1 MELIK
6 TILVDDEP
14 GNIITLQELLKNYC
28 SYISVVGIAENIDA
42 AAALIQSERPDLV
55 MLDIEMPYG
64 NGFDLL
70 EQLSPANFEVVF
82 VTAFDN
88 YAVRAF
94 KYAAIDY
101 ILKPVNIQELQEAVD
116 KVRMRLT
123 EKQVNN
129 KIELLLST
137 IKSGQGDIKKIAFPT
152 GDGLVFEAVDN
163 ILFIEASGSYTT
175 VHLTGGHKYLVTKK
189 ISDIEQVLPAIIFF
203 RVHNSFIINTHK
215 IRKYQKGRGGFVV
228 MENGASIEVSTRKR
242 DEFLERFQL

>member
-28 SYISVVGIAENIDA
+28 PDIVVAGIAENIETA
-42 AAALIQSERPDLV
+42 ATLIQNEQPDLV

-70 EQLSPANFEVVF
+70 EQLSPANFEVIF

-88 YAVRAF
+88 YAIRAF

-101 ILKPVNIQELQEAVD
+101 ILKPVNIGELQEAVE
-116 KVRMRLT
+116 KVQKRLS
-123 EKQVNN
+123 EKQVNS

-137 IKSGQGDIKKIAFPT
+137 IKSGQGEVKKIAFPS
-152 GDGLVFEAVDN
+152 GDGLVFEAIEN
-163 ILFIEASGSYTT
+163 ILFIEANGSYTT
-175 VHLTGGHKYLVTKK
+175 VHLTSGHKYLVTKK
-189 ISDIEQVLPAIIFF
+189 ISDIEQVLPSSIFF

-228 MENGASIEVSTRKR
+228 MENGASIEVSIRKR